1 MNNNN
6 KDKLNLIKIKVIF
19 ASKNI
24 IKKVRQPTK
33 QDKIF
38 TIKYLIRNLN
48 TEYILDNSFYQC

>member
-6 KDKLNLIKIKVIF
+6 KDKLDLIKIKFLF

-33 QDKIF
+33 
-38 TIKYLIRNLN
+38 
-48 TEYILDNSFYQC
+48 